1 MIDRMINFSCLA
13 LELPMAG
20 VILPRAKL
28 QEALQTARTKRQ
40 KLNNMRIVLLNAME
54 TDQTTGLAGSSS
66 SYGSSIQELIKAQ
79 LLSGQTN
86 LVSTTTMPI
95 HSEMEEDSYGE
106 LPEMDIDAYPID
118 DGDDQPTLQPEEGGE
133 HTIESSNIPDVLIE
147 EKSPE
152 RTVVEYDTFVRDM
165 KTTIENRL
173 VEEGERS
180 VSWNAYTKSN
190 NRHLA
195 ANNFFHLLTAATNQ
209 DLAVY
214 QANAYGDIAVSTM

>member
-1 MIDRMINFSCLA
+1 M
-13 LELPMAG
+13 ELPLAG

-66 SYGSSIQELIKAQ
+66 SYGSSIQQLIKAQ

-95 HSEMEEDSYGE
+95 HSEIEEDSFGE

-118 DGDDQPTLQPEEGGE
+118 DGDDQPTLQPEEGEE
-133 HTIESSNIPDVLIE
+133 HAIESSNIPDIPAVNDALIE

-180 VSWNAYTKSN
+180 VSWNTYTKSN

-209 DLAVY
+209 DLAVC

>member
-1 MIDRMINFSCLA
+1 
-13 LELPMAG
+13 MAG

-173 VEEGERS
+173 VEEG
-180 VSWNAYTKSN
+180 
-190 NRHLA
+190 
-195 ANNFFHLLTAATNQ
+195 LLTRENCINEWLPNCIQLACPQVLDETN
-209 DLAVY
+209 
-214 QANAYGDIAVSTM
+214 